1 MSSRLTSDPGMLI
14 EIDQLVVS
22 YGRHEVV
29 HGVSLGVG
37 RGEIVAL
44 LGPNGVGKTTT
55 LLATC
60 GLLRASSGTVA
71 FDGKIVTTT
80 APATLVRDGLVLC
93 PQGRELFKSMSVREN
108 LILGGITRNDA
119 EETLERVYHLFPRLR
134 ERDRQIAGTLSGG
147 EQQMLAIGRALMAH
161 PRVLLIDEPSTGLA
175 PKIVDF
181 VLELLSSLVP
191 ESVEGI
197 LLVEQNADAALRIAQ
212 RAYLMEAGLIRLTG
226 SAESLSNDDIIR
238 KMYLGTE
245 TPGRG

>member
-71 FDGKIVTTT
+71 FDGKGDMKEGVI
-80 APATLVRDGLVLC
+80 TLYDFKDKKKSVLD
-93 PQGRELFKSMSVREN
+93 V
-108 LILGGITRNDA
+108 
-119 EETLERVYHLFPRLR
+119 V
-134 ERDRQIAGTLSGG
+134 
-147 EQQMLAIGRALMAH
+147 
-161 PRVLLIDEPSTGLA
+161 
-175 PKIVDF
+175 
-181 VLELLSSLVP
+181 
-191 ESVEGI
+191 
-197 LLVEQNADAALRIAQ
+197 
-212 RAYLMEAGLIRLTG
+212 
-226 SAESLSNDDIIR
+226 
-238 KMYLGTE
+238 KM
-245 TPGRG
+245 